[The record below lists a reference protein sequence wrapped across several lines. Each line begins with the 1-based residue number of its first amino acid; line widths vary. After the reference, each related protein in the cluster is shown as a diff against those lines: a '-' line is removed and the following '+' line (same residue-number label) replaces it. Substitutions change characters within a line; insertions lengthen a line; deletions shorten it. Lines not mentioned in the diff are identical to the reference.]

1 MKYRCILAD
10 PPWSYNNKSIR
21 GSAQNHYTTLSDEM
35 ISGLPV
41 EKLADNDAF
50 LFLWVTNSILIKG
63 RHLAVCSSWGF
74 TPKTLITWIKLGSSG
89 EPIMGMGFYTRGVTE
104 HLVLARRG
112 LAMRNRKDLLNIIMD
127 KRGPHSQKPLRAY
140 QLIERFCDGP
150 RLELFAREKQSGW
163 DCWGDE
169 IKSDINLGVMG
180 KWPRN

>member
-1 MKYRCILAD
+1 MKYRCILAG

-21 GSAQNHYTTLSDEM
+21 GSAQNHYTTL
-35 ISGLPV
+35 
-41 EKLADNDAF
+41 
-50 LFLWVTNSILIKG
+50 
-63 RHLAVCSSWGF
+63 
-74 TPKTLITWIKLGSSG
+74 
-89 EPIMGMGFYTRGVTE
+89 